1 MHACTL
7 SRTCVTKVFYITLTE
22 KLQERVSAYIIYEVQ
37 ATQEPEKIRLKIGIG
52 TAGGTVQCGK
62 AFATQAQ

>member
-1 MHACTL
+1 MKTPTLSLCFIMHARTL

-37 ATQEPEKIRLKIGIG
+37 ATQ
-52 TAGGTVQCGK
+52 
-62 AFATQAQ
+62 